1 MDWLD
6 TPSRW
11 QLTYFC
17 TLSLSLAYSFCS
29 GVNGLVGVKEA
40 RDIGLPSTRRVRV
53 LLVDADGDCVVG
65 LEAATGG
72 GGGGATNEDDDDA
85 PRPALLLLL
94 LFFLLLVLP
103 PRLLLPSSCCSRL
116 SWRAAWRSARD
127 PPGGS
132 TPCITNESWIASCM
146 VSTSYQLF
154 SEMEK
159 CKCQTPG
166 VTRARQNATATV
178 CFIGLQNRQTD

>member
-1 MDWLD
+1 MVRYFVALAADLV
-6 TPSRW
+6 
-11 QLTYFC
+11 FC

-65 LEAATGG
+65 VEAATGG

-85 PRPALLLLL
+85 PRPALLLLF
-94 LFFLLLVLP
+94 FFLLLVLP

-154 SEMEK
+154 FRNGKMQMPNTS
-159 CKCQTPG
+159 

>member
-1 MDWLD
+1 M
-6 TPSRW
+6 
-11 QLTYFC
+11 
-17 TLSLSLAYSFCS
+17 
-29 GVNGLVGVKEA
+29 
-40 RDIGLPSTRRVRV
+40 

-65 LEAATGG
+65 VEAASGG

-94 LFFLLLVLP
+94 FFFFLLLVLP

-154 SEMEK
+154 RNGKMQMPNTRRHQSKAK
-159 CKCQTPG
+159 CHC
-166 VTRARQNATATV
+166 N
-178 CFIGLQNRQTD
+178 GLL